1 MQRGQH
7 KLTVCATK
15 ERQFLANHYLFHYN
29 KNMWNKIFYCSLVI
43 CTIFFLVGW
52 LGNWTRS
59 MQTGTEAYWNQN
71 YDAAVAA
78 FQQATF
84 DKPDNPIALHN
95 LGTALYKKGRY
106 KDAATAFQRS
116 LLKENVLNEAAVYYN
131 LGNAQFQL
139 RDLPAAIES
148 YKSSLRL
155 DPHDADAKHN
165 LALALQLLKEQEN
178 VTQRQLNTNTQKDS
192 PKNEPSNI
200 PKAEALQLLERLSKN
215 ENKRREQI
223 LKQQLNSGYRRDK
236 DW

>member
-1 MQRGQH
+1 
-7 KLTVCATK
+7 
-15 ERQFLANHYLFHYN
+15 
-29 KNMWNKIFYCSLVI
+29 MWNKIFYCSLVI
-43 CTIFFLVGW
+43 CPIFFLVGW

-59 MQTGTEAYWNQN
+59 MKTGTEAYWNQD
-71 YDAAVAA
+71 YDVAVEA

-106 KDAATAFQRS
+106 KDAAAAFQRS
-116 LLKENVLNEAAVYYN
+116 LLTGNVSNEAAAYYN

-139 RDLPAAIES
+139 HDLTAAIES

-155 DPHDADAKHN
+155 DPQDADAKHN
-165 LALALQLLKEQEN
+165 LALALQLLQEQQDIA
-178 VTQRQLNTNTQKDS
+178 THQKLNSN
-192 PKNEPSNI
+192 PKQNSAKKEPSNI
-200 PKAEALQLLERLSKN
+200 SKAETLQLLERLSKN
-215 ENKRREQI
+215 ETKRRQNL

>member
-1 MQRGQH
+1 
-7 KLTVCATK
+7 
-15 ERQFLANHYLFHYN
+15 
-29 KNMWNKIFYCSLVI
+29 MWNKIFYCSLII
-43 CTIFFLVGW
+43 CPIFFLVGW

-59 MQTGTEAYWNQN
+59 MKTGTEAYWNQD
-71 YDAAVAA
+71 YDAAVES

-106 KDAATAFQRS
+106 KDATAAFQRA
-116 LLKENVLNEAAVYYN
+116 LLKENTPNKAAVYYN

-139 RDLPAAIES
+139 RDLTAAIES
-148 YKSSLRL
+148 YKASLRL
-155 DPHDADAKHN
+155 NPHDADAKHN

-192 PKNEPSNI
+192 PKNEPSNM

-223 LKQQLNSGYRRDK
+223 LQQQLNSGYRRDK

>member
-1 MQRGQH
+1 
-7 KLTVCATK
+7 
-15 ERQFLANHYLFHYN
+15 
-29 KNMWNKIFYCSLVI
+29 MWNKIFYSSFAI
-43 CTIFFLVGW
+43 CIIFFLVGW

-59 MQTGTEAYWNQN
+59 MKTGTEAYWIQD
-71 YDAAVAA
+71 YDAAVEA

-106 KDAATAFQRS
+106 KDAAAAFQRS
-116 LLKENVLNEAAVYYN
+116 LLHRNNSNKSAIYYN

-139 RDLPAAIES
+139 RDLTTAIES

-155 DPHDADAKHN
+155 NPHDADAKHN
-165 LALALQLLKEQEN
+165 LTLALQLLKEQQEN
-178 VTQRQLNTNTQKDS
+178 TVQQQLNSQKDS

-200 PKAEALQLLERLSKN
+200 PKTEALQLLERLTKN
-215 ENKRREQI
+215 ENKRRQKM